1 MRKGV
6 VKKVLFYAAVGVVAV
21 MGIALAL
28 VYTYQDKII
37 ELFVTEANKHIKTKV
52 EVEQISLSL
61 FDKFPHVAVS
71 LDQVN
76 VHEGL
81 PESKESL
88 ARADKLYF
96 TFSLLDVIR
105 GKYTVK
111 QFYMEKGEVYVKV
124 LPDGSVNYQVW
135 NADTT
140 SAGDEDF
147 SFDLE
152 KINLNE
158 VAVHYIDQQM
168 KHTYEVDAH
177 ALEAA
182 MALSSETIDIEAS
195 GNTTIH
201 TVKVGTGEYFKGKK
215 VDVATALTV
224 DRAASVILLQPSAV
238 LIEGAAYEVGGTV
251 GYGGTTTVD
260 LKLDGKN
267 TNVQSLLSLLPQ
279 DITQE
284 FRQYRS
290 EGDIYF
296 NGSVKGNVSAKE
308 TPLISFNFGA
318 RNASFYHPDVKQRV
332 EKINLTG
339 SFTNGEKQKAAT
351 SALEL
356 KSLSGVLNGRP
367 FKGNLTYRNFDNPS
381 IAFDVQGMLDVGY
394 VLGLAKMEQ
403 VRSGS
408 GLADVRIAFSGN
420 LNEFKAR
427 PGNSTLNTTGDI
439 TLHNVSL
446 NMQDLPMPVTN
457 LSGNLMFKRNDVA
470 VSDFK
475 GKLGDSDFV
484 VNGMFKNMMAWLLLE
499 RQRLLVEADF
509 KSSYLNF
516 NQLLSEELNT
526 AEADRTGSSDS
537 YKFAISPNIA
547 FDLSAS
553 IDRLRFRRFRG
564 KNVQGEVKLRNQV
577 LSTPNISFR
586 AIGGDFAV
594 RGTLD
599 ARTRDHIKV
608 STATKLN
615 NMSVD
620 SLFYVFENFHQNFI
634 EERHLRGQLT
644 ANIVSDVFFDSQL
657 NPKTNLLQAEI
668 DATVRN
674 GQLVNFAPM
683 QKMSAFVKRSELA
696 NMRFAELHNS
706 FWIQQRTI
714 YIPEMD
720 IRSNVSAAPV
730 VSISGTHTFDQLM
743 DYKIKLPVLSSRR
756 PDKDAVFGVVAE
768 DSDAGNSSLF
778 LTLKGNEKDF
788 RIAYDNER
796 VRQKVKA
803 DLKEEGQELKDLLR
817 GKKPKTKEEKKVE
830 LQEGEYFDFN

>member
-1 MRKGV
+1 VRKGV
-6 VKKVLFYAAVGVVAV
+6 VKKVLFYAAIGVVAV
-21 MGIALAL
+21 ISIAFAL
-28 VYTYQDKII
+28 VYTYQEKII
-37 ELFVTEANKHIKTKV
+37 NLFVAEANKHIKTKV
-52 EVEQISLSL
+52 EVGQIALSL

-76 VHEGL
+76 VLEGL

-96 TFSLLDVIR
+96 TFSLLDVLR
-105 GKYTVK
+105 GQYSVK
-111 QFYMEKGEVYVKV
+111 QFYMDKGEVYIKV
-124 LPDGSVNYQVW
+124 LPDGSKNYHIL
-135 NADTT
+135 NTDTT
-140 SAGDEDF
+140 STDGEEF

-152 KINLNE
+152 QISLSD
-158 VAVHYIDQQM
+158 VAVHYFDQQL
-168 KHTYEVDAH
+168 KQTYEVNAH
-177 ALEAA
+177 KMEAA
-182 MALSSETIDIEAS
+182 LTVSSETIAIEAS
-195 GNTTIH
+195 GNTTIPSL
-201 TVKVGTGEYFKGKK
+201 KIGTGEYFKGKK
-215 VDVATALTV
+215 VDLTTALSINREAETISLKP
-224 DRAASVILLQPSAV
+224 SVV
-238 LIEGAAYEVGGTV
+238 KVEGAAYEVGGSIDYTDV
-251 GYGGTTTVD
+251 TTLD
-260 LKLDGKN
+260 LKVDGKN
-267 TNVQSLLSLLPQ
+267 TNVQSLLSLLSQ

-296 NGSVKGNVSAKE
+296 NGTIKGRVSGTE
-308 TPLISFNFGA
+308 TPLINVSFGA
-318 RNASFYHPDVKQRV
+318 RNASFYHPDVKQKV

-339 SFTNGEKQKAAT
+339 SFTNGEKHNAST

-367 FKGNLTYRNFDNPS
+367 FKGNLTYSNFNNPN

-394 VLGLAKMEQ
+394 VLGLAKLEE

-408 GLADVRIAFSGN
+408 GLADVRISFSGN

-427 PGNSTLNTTGDI
+427 PGNSTLHTTGDV

-446 NMQDLPMPVTN
+446 NMKDLPMPLRN

-470 VSDFK
+470 VSDLK
-475 GKLGDSDFV
+475 GNLGESDFV
-484 VNGMFKNMMAWLLLE
+484 VNGMFKNVMAWLLLE

-509 KSSYLNF
+509 RSSYMNF
-516 NQLLSEELNT
+516 DQLLSEELNT

-537 YKFAISPNIA
+537 YRFAISPNIA

-564 KNVQGEVKLRNQV
+564 KNVQGAVKLRNQV
-577 LSTPNISFR
+577 MSTPSISFR

-599 ARTRDHIKV
+599 ARTREHIKV
-608 STATKLN
+608 STATKLT

-620 SLFYVFENFHQNFI
+620 SLFYVFENFHQSFI

-644 ANIVSDVFFDSQL
+644 ASIVSDVFFDSQL

-668 DATVRN
+668 EATVRN
-674 GQLVNFAPM
+674 GQLINFAPM

-696 NMRFAELHNS
+696 NMRFAELHNN

-730 VSISGTHTFDQLM
+730 VSISGTHTFDQQM
-743 DYKIKLPVLSSRR
+743 NYKIKLPVLNNRR
-756 PDKDAVFGVVAE
+756 PDKDSVFGVVAE
-768 DSDAGNSSLF
+768 DPDAGSSALF
-778 LTLKGNEKDF
+778 LTVKGNESDF
-788 RIAYDNER
+788 KIAYDKER
-796 VRQKVKA
+796 VRQKVKT
-803 DLKEEGQELKDLLR
+803 DLKEEGQELKSLLR
-817 GKKPKTKEEKKVE
+817 GQKPKSKEKEVE
-830 LQEGEYFDFN
+830 LQEDEYFDFD